1 MSDYASSEEEHDAM
15 PPHTHHAIKPCC
27 LICGHGV
34 IDMTP
39 FAANTHATCE
49 IDGFVR
55 RVSGN
60 CGGEMTEFKLRDFG
74 YPVRTVEVE

>member
-1 MSDYASSEEEHDAM
+1 MNPDNEEGGVV
-15 PPHTHHAIKPCC
+15 PPTTHFAIRACC
-27 LICGHGV
+27 LICEHGV

-74 YPVRTVEVE
+74 YPVQKVEVE